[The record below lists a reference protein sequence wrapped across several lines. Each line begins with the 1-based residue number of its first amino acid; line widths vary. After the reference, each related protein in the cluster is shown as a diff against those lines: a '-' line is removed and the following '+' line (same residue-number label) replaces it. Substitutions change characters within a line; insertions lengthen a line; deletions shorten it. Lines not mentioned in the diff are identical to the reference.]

1 MDHLPISAGANMEK
15 VTTHDHPA
23 KKAVRWMK
31 DSDVVIVAGSNLL
44 CADMNHSQWK
54 LPADYS
60 ALSQLCL
67 MGCGWSAY
75 GEGNDFSNAFYR
87 TVLNNG
93 WIHSVRDRYTQ
104 LRLKAAGVKDVLYT
118 GCPTMWNLTEE
129 HCRKISGKKS
139 RVVVTAL
146 TSYQADY
153 DNDSYQ
159 MNLLFEH
166 YDKVY
171 FWPQGTED
179 ERYLRH
185 ILTESEK
192 KRIIILK
199 RDPET
204 LNTVLKNEQADYI
217 GNRLHAG
224 IFALNAYCRSKI
236 IGIDNRALEIS
247 KDTGLPVIPRETVK
261 EQLEAW
267 IYDDEPVRI
276 QMPWDNIKR
285 WKQQFMDE

>member
-1 MDHLPISAGANMEK
+1 
-15 VTTHDHPA
+15 
-23 KKAVRWMK
+23 
-31 DSDVVIVAGSNLL
+31 
-44 CADMNHSQWK
+44 
-54 LPADYS
+54 
-60 ALSQLCL
+60 

-75 GEGNDFSNAFYR
+75 GEGNEFTNAFYR

-104 LRLKAAGVKDVLYT
+104 EQLKAAGVKNVLYT

-129 HCRKISGKKS
+129 HCRKISRKKS
-139 RVVVTAL
+139 HVVVTAL
-146 TSYQADY
+146 TSYQSDY

-159 MNLLFEH
+159 MSLLFEH

-171 FWPQGTED
+171 FWPQGEED
-179 ERYLRH
+179 ERYLNY

-192 KRIIILK
+192 KKIIILE
-199 RDPET
+199 RNVET
-204 LNTVLKNEQADYI
+204 LKTVLKNEQADYI

-224 IFALNAYCRSKI
+224 IFALNEYCRSKI
-236 IGIDNRALEIS
+236 IGIDNRALEIG
-247 KDTGLPVIPRETVK
+247 KDTGLPVIQRETLK
-261 EQLEAW
+261 EHLEEW
-267 IYDDEPVRI
+267 MYDDEPMQI